1 MQAAT
6 KSCFNAGMAANRNFA
21 EVNIKPLAYY
31 QSSSSYSICMWEDLP
46 HLGVVQGRIKPFES
60 YIVHCFY
67 YAIGDIFEK

>member
-21 EVNIKPLAYY
+21 EVNIKTPGLISVTFQLFNLYV
-31 QSSSSYSICMWEDLP
+31 ENLP
-46 HLGVVQGRIKPFES
+46 HLGVVQRRIKPFES

-67 YAIGDIFEK
+67 DAIGDIFEK